1 MSTPTGQAA
10 TWTPAQRYGFFFV
23 CLVLGII
30 VGYLV
35 HGPSPAAAPIAPRP
49 PAQQNSPESAAAPA
63 RPTPEQMKRM
73 ADKKTEPLLADL
85 QKHPKDV
92 ALLTK
97 IGQTYFYG
105 GQLSLAAQ
113 YYERAANVKPDPA
126 ILTALGAIYH
136 YAGDDKKAT
145 ESVNRALQIDPN
157 FADALFSLG
166 MLKWQSQS
174 DPKGAITAWQKLL
187 KENPNHPRRADVEEL
202 IARAKHQMDMA
213 PAGNTD
219 NRSK

>member
-10 TWTPAQRYGFFFV
+10 IWTPTQRYGFFFV

-35 HGPSPAAAPIAPRP
+35 HGPSQALAPIAPRP
-49 PAQQNSPESAAAPA
+49 PAQQNSPESASAAM

-85 QKHPKDV
+85 QKHPDDV

-105 GQLSLAAQ
+105 G
-113 YYERAANVKPDPA
+113 
-126 ILTALGAIYH
+126 
-136 YAGDDKKAT
+136 
-145 ESVNRALQIDPN
+145 
-157 FADALFSLG
+157 
-166 MLKWQSQS
+166 
-174 DPKGAITAWQKLL
+174 
-187 KENPNHPRRADVEEL
+187 
-202 IARAKHQMDMA
+202 
-213 PAGNTD
+213 
-219 NRSK
+219 